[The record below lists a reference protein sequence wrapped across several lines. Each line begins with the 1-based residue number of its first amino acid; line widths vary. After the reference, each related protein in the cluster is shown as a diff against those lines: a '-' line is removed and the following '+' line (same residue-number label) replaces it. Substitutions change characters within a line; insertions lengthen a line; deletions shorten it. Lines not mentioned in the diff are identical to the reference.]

1 MYDKLLNRFWQQTR
15 HCKEVGG
22 AGAYVL
28 VRHISIVGLPNNFY
42 ASAYWHKCT
51 RMVPC
56 SAYSTQR
63 RFFHEIVWSINIK
76 YGSCA
81 ILIGIFY
88 FSKTLF
94 ELTCKLVIICFTHR
108 LWIRDDWIPNSLRS
122 KFKSQSNINT
132 YLGCGYK
139 GLVFL

>member
-1 MYDKLLNRFWQQTR
+1 MFRCKQDNIFRLMDALFKSLCKWNECVTYTVYDKLLNRFWQQTR

-63 RFFHEIVWSINIK
+63 RFFLEIVWSINIK

-81 ILIGIFY
+81 ILIGISY

-94 ELTCKLVIICFTHR
+94 ELTCKLLIICFTHG
-108 LWIRDDWIPNSLRS
+108 LR
-122 KFKSQSNINT
+122 T
-132 YLGCGYK
+132 HK
-139 GLVFL
+139 G